1 MTSTPLFGTVTASD
15 DAVGDDRPTVNH
27 GSRTAASERVSLTS
41 RPQSSSLY
49 RKYRPQSF
57 AADELVGQEHVVQT
71 LRNAIALD
79 RIAHAYLFCG
89 PRGTGK
95 TSTARLLAKA
105 VNCLDPDPANRP
117 CTSCANC
124 RAITSGSATDVIEI
138 DAASNR
144 GIDDIR
150 ELRERV
156 KYAPTQL
163 RTKFYI
169 IDEAH
174 QITGP
179 AANAFLKTLEE
190 PPAHT
195 KFILATT
202 DPEELLPTIV
212 SRCQRFDF
220 RRIGRDAMIGRLQTI
235 AEAEGLVI
243 DADALAIVVRHAT
256 GSLRDAESLLDQLS
270 VYREHEDAADTGIT
284 VETVRALLGI
294 SRNDR
299 VEEIVTALADRDA
312 RVALSAVNE
321 AVEAG
326 EDPRQLNRQLV
337 TYLRVLLHQ
346 RAGGTP
352 DADERARELATR
364 FELSELA
371 ELSSRFSDI
380 DYKIKHSSYGHLPL
394 EVALVE
400 GVLRA
405 PAAGIVS
412 PVGATRRGASD
423 QSAVAAPE
431 RSTPPSTGPSEEHEP
446 PTQRP
451 PSTSLRD
458 RVRGKGPAEA
468 PGQSSTISTA
478 STTDEHKVPGTVPAT
493 PAGPPPNP
501 LTGPPAPDATRG
513 GGLSVEQLVDL
524 WPRIRQD
531 VKAVNRRIEALLS
544 SIDPE
549 VVQGSQITLV
559 AAYPFHRDKLN
570 TDEVRAV
577 VEGTISRLIG
587 SPVTVTCV
595 MRGATSTATPAPASP
610 QPVTADGDTDPEMTG
625 NLQPTDD
632 PVPPGGP
639 SADPEAD
646 EQRVRAAKNIFDAD
660 EIPASPR

>member
-1 MTSTPLFGTVTASD
+1 MSSTPLFGNLPAANDPEREGTASAD
-15 DAVGDDRPTVNH
+15 DAARALP
-27 GSRTAASERVSLTS
+27 SERRALPS
-41 RPQSSSLY
+41 RPQSRSLY
-49 RKYRPQSF
+49 RKYRPQTF

-117 CTSCANC
+117 CNSCSSC
-124 RAITSGSATDVIEI
+124 QAITAGSATDVIEI

-156 KYAPTQL
+156 KYAPTLL

-195 KFILATT
+195 KFVLATT

-220 RRIGRDAMIGRLQTI
+220 RRISREAMIGRLQTI
-235 AEAEGLVI
+235 AAAEGLVI
-243 DADALAIVVRHAT
+243 EPEALAIVVRHAT

-270 VYREHEDAADTGIT
+270 VYREREDAADAGIT
-284 VETVRALLGI
+284 ADTVRALLGI
-294 SRNDR
+294 SQNER
-299 VEEIVTALADRDA
+299 VETLVTALAERDA
-312 RVALSAVNE
+312 RLALTAVNE

-364 FELSELA
+364 FQLA
-371 ELSSRFSDI
+371 ELAALSGRFSDI

-400 GVLRA
+400 GVLRST
-405 PAAGIVS
+405 AAGNAATS
-412 PVGATRRGASD
+412 GATARTVTEPDAASD
-423 QSAVAAPE
+423 REPVEPPPADRNEE
-431 RSTPPSTGPSEEHEP
+431 RETPP
-446 PTQRP
+446 QRP
-451 PSTSLRD
+451 PSTALRD
-458 RVRGKGPAEA
+458 RVRGKSPSESNGRSGEPPHHRSPVEA
-468 PGQSSTISTA
+468 PVPVIA
-478 STTDEHKVPGTVPAT
+478 STPID
-493 PAGPPPNP
+493 
-501 LTGPPAPDATRG
+501 PAPVARPEVAVG
-513 GGLSVEQLVDL
+513 GPGAGDGLDVERLVDL

-549 VVQGSQITLV
+549 VVNGSQITLV

-570 TDEVRAV
+570 TDEVRTV
-577 VEGTISRLIG
+577 VEETISRLTG
-587 SPVTVTCV
+587 SRVTVNCV
-595 MRGATSTATPAPASP
+595 MRGDTPSPAAHDVPSGPATPDSIADSEIAAPAPSTDETP
-610 QPVTADGDTDPEMTG
+610 PADG
-625 NLQPTDD
+625 
-632 PVPPGGP
+632 PP
-639 SADPEAD
+639 ADPDAD

-660 EIPASPR
+660 EIPPSPR

>member
-1 MTSTPLFGTVTASD
+1 MSSTPLFGNLAAANYPERDSGALAD
-15 DAVGDDRPTVNH
+15 DAARPLP
-27 GSRTAASERVSLTS
+27 SERTAPAS
-41 RPQSSSLY
+41 RPQSRSLY
-49 RKYRPQSF
+49 RKYRPQTF

-117 CTSCANC
+117 CNTCSSCQ
-124 RAITSGSATDVIEI
+124 AITAGSATDVIEI

-163 RTKFYI
+163 QTKFYI

-195 KFILATT
+195 KFVLATT

-220 RRIGRDAMIGRLQTI
+220 RRISRETMIVRLQTI
-235 AEAEGLVI
+235 AAAEGLVI
-243 DADALAIVVRHAT
+243 EPEALAIVVRHAT

-270 VYREHEDAADTGIT
+270 VYREREDAADAGIT
-284 VETVRALLGI
+284 ADTVRALLGI
-294 SRNDR
+294 SQNER
-299 VEEIVTALADRDA
+299 VETLVIALAERDA
-312 RVALSAVNE
+312 RLALTAVND

-364 FELSELA
+364 FQLAELA
-371 ELSSRFSDI
+371 ELSGRFSDI

-400 GVLRA
+400 GVLR
-405 PAAGIVS
+405 PTAAGNAATT
-412 PVGATRRGASD
+412 GATARNVSRPD
-423 QSAVAAPE
+423 AANDREPVKPPPVDRIE
-431 RSTPPSTGPSEEHEP
+431 QRETPP
-446 PTQRP
+446 QRP
-451 PSTSLRD
+451 PSTTLRD
-458 RVRGKGPAEA
+458 RVRGTSPSA
-468 PGQSSTISTA
+468 PNGRSSEPPDNRSPVDAPVPVIA
-478 STTDEHKVPGTVPAT
+478 STPTDSPPVTRPEIAISGSG
-493 PAGPPPNP
+493 AG
-501 LTGPPAPDATRG
+501 D
-513 GGLSVEQLVDL
+513 GLDVERLVDL

-544 SIDPE
+544 SIDPA
-549 VVQGSQITLV
+549 VVNGSQITLV

-570 TDEVRAV
+570 TDDVRTL
-577 VEGTISRLIG
+577 VEETISRLTG
-587 SPVTVTCV
+587 SRVTVTCV
-595 MRGATSTATPAPASP
+595 MRGETPSPVAYDVPPATPDS
-610 QPVTADGDTDPEMTG
+610 V
-625 NLQPTDD
+625 
-632 PVPPGGP
+632 
-639 SADPEAD
+639 ADPEIAAAAPSTDATPPADGSLTDPDAD

-660 EIPASPR
+660 EIPPSPR